1 MRANVP
7 RADPSQGLLLFSLR
21 ASSDVAPMSSF
32 SECVTRIEEFFPY
45 DDHSFRTVPRT
56 SLAPISTTPRET
68 PSPSTPPSPRGGR
81 ARGVC
86 LTSSHST
93 IGYQATQ
100 DSLNICSE
108 TSHGTSLLRR
118 SPRKRNRTAEECN
131 NSVETLD
138 LTPSF
143 TSNHNPIIRLQ
154 HSTSALERSL
164 RKSNEAAVTVA
175 VCESSLETQD
185 SSASPASNFNP
196 TTCSQPPSSSELCS
210 THPKSSIGSPCARSS
225 HLLTCLPS
233 DNAEEATSI
242 LVRSLVSEVFCSTER
257 SSNSRSSPAIPFS
270 LIRRIP
276 SFLNCA
282 RKIHAVSCI
291 QPASPTFQNL
301 LERML
306 SQSVHSGT

>member
-1 MRANVP
+1 MRTNVS
-7 RADPSQGLLLFSLR
+7 RADPSQQLLLFSLR
-21 ASSDVAPMSSF
+21 ASSDLAPMSSF
-32 SECVTRIEEFFPY
+32 SECVTRIEEFFPF
-45 DDHSFRTVPRT
+45 DDDSLGSVPRI
-56 SLAPISTTPRET
+56 SLAPISTTLRKI
-68 PSPSTPPSPRGGR
+68 PSPSTPPSPRASR
-81 ARGVC
+81 ARRVC
-86 LTSSHST
+86 LTPSHST

-100 DSLNICSE
+100 DSLNICSQ
-108 TSHGTSLLRR
+108 TSHGTNLPRR

-143 TSNHNPIIRLQ
+143 ASNHNPIIRL
-154 HSTSALERSL
+154 
-164 RKSNEAAVTVA
+164 
-175 VCESSLETQD
+175 
-185 SSASPASNFNP
+185 
-196 TTCSQPPSSSELCS
+196 QPPSSSELCS

-225 HLLTCLPS
+225 HLPTCLPS
-233 DNAEEATSI
+233 DSAEEATGI

-257 SSNSRSSPAIPFS
+257 SPNSRSSPAIPFS

>member
-32 SECVTRIEEFFPY
+32 SECVTRIEEFFPF

-56 SLAPISTTPRET
+56 SLVPISTTPRGT
-68 PSPSTPPSPRGGR
+68 SSPSTPPSPRGGR
-81 ARGVC
+81 ARRVC
-86 LTSSHST
+86 LASSHCT
-93 IGYQATQ
+93 TGYQATQ
-100 DSLNICSE
+100 DSLNICSQ
-108 TSHGTSLLRR
+108 TSPGASLFRR

-143 TSNHNPIIRLQ
+143 ASNHNPIIHLQ
-154 HSTSALERSL
+154 WSL
-164 RKSNEAAVTVA
+164 RKSKEAAVKVSG
-175 VCESSLETQD
+175 CESSLEIQD
-185 SSASPASNFNP
+185 SNTSPASTFNP
-196 TTCSQPPSSSELCS
+196 TACSQPPSSSELCS

-225 HLLTCLPS
+225 HLPTCLPS
-233 DNAEEATSI
+233 DSSEETRSI

-257 SSNSRSSPAIPFS
+257 SSNSKSSPSIPFS

-306 SQSVHSGT
+306 SQSVHS